1 MEVICHLKGISVIH
15 YIVSLQKSTA
25 SKLATVC
32 VTAWNPVRQKISRW
46 FTEWSITPTIR
57 NFVTR
62 ESCYAIF
69 FEAICNP
76 ASWIYFK
83 FTYHKRILE
92 LDIWIENYATDS
104 STVICRNPSRQK
116 CSRTNFAKRTYYC
129 SLLIINWF
137 VSVII
142 NIIINKL

>member
-1 MEVICHLKGISVIH
+1 MEVICHLKDISVIH

-32 VTAWNPVRQKISRW
+32 VTAWNLVYVWQKISRW

-83 FTYHKRILE
+83 FTYHKRILGN
-92 LDIWIENYATDS
+92 WIYKS
-104 STVICRNPSRQK
+104 KIMWLIHPSLFVEILLAKNVARQTLPK
-116 CSRTNFAKRTYYC
+116 EHITALY
-129 SLLIINWF
+129 L
-137 VSVII
+137 
-142 NIIINKL
+142 